1 MSATFEA
8 AKRHVPPVIGHIK
21 DVVVDHAAGSWVY
34 DTDGEKYLDF
44 TSGVAVT
51 NTGYCHP
58 RVVAAAQA
66 QTARLIHGFQNAY
79 WHQPMLELTGKLMQ
93 LVPDGLDR
101 VIYSNTGAE
110 ATEGAVKLAKQVT
123 GRTAVI
129 CFEGAYHGR
138 THLTMPM
145 TCCKVHFRGHH
156 DPLVGSVYHVPFP
169 YPFRMPGVDATEWC
183 LSRLDLLFR
192 REVYPDD
199 VAAIV
204 VEPVQGEGGSLVAP
218 PEFMRGLR
226 HVCDEHG
233 IVLVFCEQQTGYGRT
248 GVFFASERY
257 DITPDVITLAKA
269 MASGFPLSAVVG
281 RASLMDLW
289 AKGSHGGVFNGNA
302 VSCAAAVATIDAII
316 EDDMLANC
324 ERQGERFR
332 AFLRELQEDYPV
344 IGEVRGLGLMN
355 VVELVRPGSDR
366 QPDGDAQKRF
376 LAGLLGRGML
386 VMGVGTFENMVRFL
400 PPINIDAQ
408 DMGVAMEIISAAAGE
423 AFEQ

>member
-1 MSATFEA
+1 VSAVLEA
-8 AKRHVPPVIGHIK
+8 SKRHVPRVIGHMR
-21 DVVVDHAAGSWVY
+21 DFVVDHAAGSWVY
-34 DTDGEKYLDF
+34 STSGEKYLDF

-66 QTARLIHGFQNAY
+66 QTARLIHGFQNAFS
-79 WHQPMLELTGKLMQ
+79 HQPMLELTGRLMD
-93 LVPDGLDR
+93 LVPQGLDR

-123 GRTAVI
+123 GRTSII

-145 TCCKVHFRGHH
+145 TCCKVNFRGHYH
-156 DPLVGSVYHVPFP
+156 PLVGGIYHAPFP
-169 YPFRMPGVDATEWC
+169 YPYRMPGVDASEWC
-183 LSRLDLLFR
+183 LSQLDLLLR

-204 VEPVQGEGGSLVAP
+204 VEPVQGEGGSLAAP

-226 HVCDEHG
+226 VLCDAHG

-257 DITPDVITLAKA
+257 DVVPDVITLAKG

-281 RASLMDLW
+281 RAALMDRR

-302 VSCAAAVATIDAII
+302 VSCAAGVATIDAIV
-316 EDDMLANC
+316 EDGMLANC

-332 AFLRELQEDYPV
+332 AFLRELQGTYPV
-344 IGEVRGLGLMN
+344 IGDVRGLGLMN
-355 VVELVRPGSDR
+355 VVELVKPDTDK
-366 QPDGDAQKRF
+366 QPDDGAQRRF
-376 LAGLLGRGML
+376 ISGMLERGML
-386 VMGVGTFENMVRFL
+386 VMGVGTYENMVRFL
-400 PPINIDAQ
+400 PPININDD
-408 DMGVAMEIISAAAGE
+408 DMSEAMEIISAAAGE
-423 AFEQ
+423 AF

>member
-1 MSATFEA
+1 MSAALEA
-8 AKRHVPPVIGHIK
+8 AKRHVPPVIGHMR
-21 DVVVDHAAGSWVY
+21 DFVVDHAAGSWVY
-34 DTDGEKYLDF
+34 GTDGEKYLDF

-58 RVVAAAQA
+58 KVVAAAQA
-66 QTARLIHGFQNAY
+66 QTGRLIHGFQNAF
-79 WHQPMLELTGKLMQ
+79 WHQPMLELTDKLMT
-93 LVPDGLDR
+93 LVPEGLDR

-123 GRTAVI
+123 GRTSIV

-145 TCCKVHFRGHH
+145 TCCKVHFRGHY
-156 DPLVGSVYHVPFP
+156 DPLVGGIYHAPFP
-169 YPFRMPGVDATEWC
+169 YPYRMPGVDASEWC
-183 LSRLDLLFR
+183 LSQLDLLFK

-204 VEPVQGEGGSLVAP
+204 VEPVQGEGGSLAAP

-226 HVCDEHG
+226 SICDAHG

-257 DITPDVITLAKA
+257 DVAPDVITLAKG

-281 RASLMDLW
+281 RAALMDQW

-302 VSCAAAVATIDAII
+302 VSCAAGVATIDAII
-316 EDDMLANC
+316 EDGMLANC

-332 AFLRELQEDYPV
+332 AFLRELQTTYPV
-344 IGEVRGLGLMN
+344 IGDVRGLGLMN
-355 VVELVRPGSDR
+355 VVELVQPGTDKL
-366 QPDGDAQKRF
+366 PEEGAQKRF
-376 LAGLLGRGML
+376 LSGLLERGML
-386 VMGVGTFENMVRFL
+386 VMGVGTYENMVRFL
-400 PPINIDAQ
+400 PPININDD
-408 DMGVAMEIISAAAGE
+408 DMSAAMEIVSAAATE
-423 AFEQ
+423 AF

>member
-1 MSATFEA
+1 MSVAYEA
-8 AKRHVPPVIGHIK
+8 EKRHVPPVIGHMK
-21 DVVVDHAAGSWVY
+21 DVVVDHAAGCWVY
-34 DTDGEKYLDF
+34 DVDGGKYLDF
-44 TSGVAVT
+44 TSSCAVT
-51 NTGYCHP
+51 NTGHCHP
-58 RVVAAAQA
+58 RVVDAARA
-66 QTARLIHGFQNAY
+66 QTERLIHGFQNLY
-79 WHQPMLELTGKLMQ
+79 WHQPMLELTGKLMK
-93 LVPDGLDR
+93 LVPSGLDR

-123 GRTAVI
+123 GRTAVV

-169 YPFRMPGVDATEWC
+169 DPFHMPGLDAVDWC
-183 LSRLDLLFR
+183 LSRLDLLFK

-204 VEPVQGEGGSLVAP
+204 VEPVQGEGGSIVAP

-226 HVCDEHG
+226 EVCDAHG
-233 IVLVFCEQQTGYGRT
+233 IVLVFCEQQTGFGRT

-257 DITPDVITLAKA
+257 DVEPDVITLAKA

-281 RASLMDLW
+281 RASLMDRW

-302 VSCAAAVATIDAII
+302 VSCAAAVATIDAIL
-316 EDDMLANC
+316 EEDMLANC

-332 AFLRELQEDYPV
+332 AFLLELKAQYPV
-344 IGEVRGLGLMN
+344 VGDVRGLGLMN
-355 VVELVRPGSDR
+355 VIEFVEPAAGNRP
-366 QPDGDAQKRF
+366 DAETQKRF

-386 VMGVGTFENMVRFL
+386 VMGVGTYENMVRFL
-400 PPINIDAQ
+400 PPININDE
-408 DMGVAMEIISAAAGE
+408 DMAIAMEIISAAASE
-423 AFEQ
+423 ALSA

>member
-1 MSATFEA
+1 M
-8 AKRHVPPVIGHIK
+8 K
-21 DVVVDHAAGSWVY
+21 DFIVDHALGSWVY
-34 DTDGEKYLDF
+34 DTEGGKYLDF

-58 RVVAAAQA
+58 KVVAAAQA

-79 WHQPMLELTGKLMQ
+79 WHQPMLELTGKLMA

-123 GRTAVI
+123 GRTAVV

-145 TCCKVHFRGHH
+145 TCCKVHFRGHY
-156 DPLVGSVYHVPFP
+156 DPMVGGIYHVPFP
-169 YPFRMPGVDATEWC
+169 NPYRMPVSDPSGWC
-183 LSRLDLLFR
+183 LEQLDLLFR

-226 HVCDEHG
+226 EVCDTHG

-248 GVFFASERY
+248 GVFFATERY
-257 DITPDVITLAKA
+257 DVTPDVMTLAKA

-281 RASLMDLW
+281 RASLMDRW
-289 AKGSHGGVFNGNA
+289 AKGTHGGVFNGNA
-302 VSCAAAVATIDAII
+302 VSCAAGVATIDAIV

-332 AFLRELQEDYPV
+332 AFLRGLQERYPA
-344 IGEVRGLGLMN
+344 IGDVRGLGLLN
-355 VVELVRPGSDR
+355 VVEFVRPG
-366 QPDGDAQKRF
+366 PDKAPDAEAQKRF
-376 LAGLLGRGML
+376 LAGLLARDML
-386 VMGVGTFENMVRFL
+386 VMGVGTYENMIRFL
-400 PPINIDAQ
+400 PPINIGDEDLA
-408 DMGVAMEIISAAAGE
+408 VAMDIVAAAAKE
-423 AFEQ
+423 ALTS

>member
-1 MSATFEA
+1 M
-8 AKRHVPPVIGHIK
+8 K
-21 DVVVDHAAGSWVY
+21 DIVVDHAAGSWVY
-34 DTDGEKYLDF
+34 DVEGGRYLDF
-44 TSGVAVT
+44 TSSCAVT
-51 NTGYCHP
+51 NTGHCHP
-58 RVVAAAQA
+58 GVVAAAQA
-66 QTARLIHGFQNAY
+66 QTERLIHGFQNLY
-79 WHQPMLELTGKLMQ
+79 WHQPMLELTGKLME
-93 LVPDGLDR
+93 LVPGGLDR

-123 GRTAVI
+123 GRTSIV

-145 TCCKVHFRGHH
+145 TCCKVHFRGHY
-156 DPLVGSVYHVPFP
+156 DPLVGGIYHAPFP
-169 YPFRMPGVDATEWC
+169 YPYRMAGRDAGEWC
-183 LSRLDLLFR
+183 LEQLDLLFR

-226 HVCDEHG
+226 RVCDEHG

-257 DITPDVITLAKA
+257 DAVPDVITLAKA

-281 RASLMDLW
+281 RASLMDRW

-316 EDDMLANC
+316 EDGMLANS

-332 AFLRELQEDYPV
+332 AFLRDLQAKYPV
-344 IGEVRGLGLMN
+344 IGDVRGLGLMN
-355 VVELVRPGSDR
+355 VVELVKPGPDR
-366 QPDGDAQKRF
+366 APDEAAQKRF

-400 PPINIDAQ
+400 PPININDE
-408 DMGVAMEIISAAAGE
+408 DMAVAMEIISAAAYE
-423 AFEQ
+423 AFRQ